1 MKGNVN
7 LNVETIAFLH
17 PLGGGCF
24 SFLRNKLQSNNLSY
38 RDITRDSDWCD
49 EDVSIALSTLHS
61 VKGLEFDYV
70 FILGLSDQ
78 TTTYS
83 EENIDDQFLVLRK
96 LLAMAIARS
105 RKGVFLGYKKG
116 EESDLLQFLEEGTYK
131 EINL

>member
-1 MKGNVN
+1 MD
-7 LNVETIAFLH
+7 A
-17 PLGGGCF
+17 
-24 SFLRNKLQSNNLSY
+24 
-38 RDITRDSDWCD
+38 
-49 EDVSIALSTLHS
+49 SIALSTFHS

-131 EINL
+131 EVNL